1 MLFMLYVVCWLFFKI
16 NFFQTLVIRMSNI
29 LDVDQDW
36 ISISADLG
44 PNCLQ
49 GD

>member
-29 LDVDQDW
+29 LDPDQDW

-49 GD
+49 GN

>member
-1 MLFMLYVVCWLFFKI
+1 MLYVVCWLFFFKI

-29 LDVDQDW
+29 LDADQDW
-36 ISISADLG
+36 LSISADLG